1 MGSATLC
8 PPSPWRKLCD
18 GSLPLRAYALCFSM
32 AYVIP
37 TQMPWSTFAGS
48 LGRAQDALAQARR
61 RPGHSPIRINGSPR
75 SLVALANATDRASV
89 HHRINPK
96 LLGQALDLCI
106 PLRLRQLGAEVCPLS
121 QERGCGQSRIRAE
134 RTALT
139 LLLQSRL
146 TLLVGLQG
154 TKGPNG
160 PVAQSVGREAV
171 VLGNLNKGLLGVLAR
186 REGLRQLLKG
196 WNKRV
201 HHQVPPAKH
210 NPKLTRSPL
219 GGSSLSPDRPFVSH
233 APLLSELVARFPPS
247 QRELSCAAEFV
258 VHRRR
263 PTTPHRPSDPSSHS
277 RF

>member
-1 MGSATLC
+1 MPYG
-8 PPSPWRKLCD
+8 
-18 GSLPLRAYALCFSM
+18 
-32 AYVIP
+32 IP

-61 RPGHSPIRINGSPR
+61 RPGQSPIRINGSPR

-96 LLGQALDLCI
+96 LLGQALDLCV
-106 PLRLRQLGAEVCPLS
+106 PLRLRQLGAEVCHLS

-146 TLLVGLQG
+146 TLFIGLQG
-154 TKGPNG
+154 TKGPNR
-160 PVAQSVGREAV
+160 PVAQGVGCEAV
-171 VLGNLNKGLLGVLAR
+171 VLGNLSKGLLGILAHR
-186 REGLRQLLKG
+186 KGLRQLLKS

-219 GGSSLSPDRPFVSH
+219 GGSLAEPRPDD
-233 APLLSELVARFPPS
+233 LLHRFP
-247 QRELSCAAEFV
+247 
-258 VHRRR
+258 R
-263 PTTPHRPSDPSSHS
+263 P
-277 RF
+277 